1 MPAPII
7 IGEDRIPP
15 TEIIDNDKLA
25 EFDPE
30 EDGIDFFESMEGMLV
45 GVNNPK
51 VVALQQYGELT
62 VIPGTMATNTT
73 AGGLRII

>member
-1 MPAPII
+1 M
-7 IGEDRIPP
+7 
-15 TEIIDNDKLA
+15 A

-62 VIPGTMATNTT
+62 VIPGNMATNTT
-73 AGGLRII
+73 AGGLRITESDYNPERIMIDINDIVM